1 MRYLF
6 VMVLLL
12 SGCTSPPATPT
23 QAPTNELLLYRNTLI
38 GDNSQVLAIIYD
50 LPEARNFLQLALHTT
65 EPPYSAHLIYDEVTH
80 PKIVSIANA
89 TWLFTLVPNVDSL
102 QFTFD
107 TQSYTLTREQLM
119 SWYGKDVTAS
129 TNEADIQLLID
140 AYTADPVE
148 VDALFET
155 K

>member
-1 MRYLF
+1 
-6 VMVLLL
+6 
-12 SGCTSPPATPT
+12 
-23 QAPTNELLLYRNTLI
+23 
-38 GDNSQVLAIIYD
+38 
-50 LPEARNFLQLALHTT
+50 
-65 EPPYSAHLIYDEVTH
+65 AHLMYDEVTH

-107 TQSYTLTREQLM
+107 TQNYTLTREQLM